1 MGGWR
6 LEREWDGGS
15 GILGRFG
22 HADRR
27 ALIGLIFLYYS
38 LRGRSAG
45 HPENQERD
53 PLGSASDLP
62 PAYGILAGG
71 RKRLG
76 C

>member
-1 MGGWR
+1 MEIGEGVGWG
-6 LEREWDGGS
+6 LWD
-15 GILGRFG
+15 IRTIRAFG

-62 PAYGILAGG
+62 PAYGISAGE
-71 RKRLG
+71 RKRPG
-76 C
+76 R